1 MGDQTR
7 KSTAPIQPGGRAVY
21 LAGPDV
27 FHPEI
32 AQIRREKKAL
42 CEAGGFQPL
51 DPCDND
57 NFSSSEAI
65 YLANLAMVDRA
76 DLVVANLTPFR
87 GVEPD
92 SGTVFEVARAIA
104 LGKPVFGYM
113 TPLTVQMDRV
123 AALYG
128 PIVRD
133 DRLDPDRCQ
142 WPCSRDRDDFAVED
156 FGLPLNLMIFHGLVS
171 LSISFEEALKQA
183 ISHQKLAIAGHS
195 AR

>member
-1 MGDQTR
+1 MNDQTS
-7 KSTAPIQPGGRAVY
+7 KSAAAIQLGGRAVY

-32 AQIRREKKAL
+32 ARIRREKKAL
-42 CEAGGFQPL
+42 CEAGGFRPL

-65 YLANLAMVDRA
+65 YLANLTMVDRA

-113 TPLTVQMDRV
+113 ASLTVQMNRV
-123 AALYG
+123 EAFYG
-128 PIVRD
+128 PIVYD
-133 DRLDPDRCQ
+133 DRLNPDRCQ
-142 WPCSRDRDDFAVED
+142 WPCSRDRDGYAVED
-156 FGLPLNLMIFHGLVS
+156 FGLPLNLMVFHGLVS
-171 LSISFEEALKQA
+171 LSMSFEEALKQA
-183 ISHQKLAIAGHS
+183 ISHQKLAATGHR